1 MNDRFKFRAWYN
13 PGYREPIMLYDVEQ
27 TYDDMFGEPES
38 IPSDSFGS
46 VLGDK
51 DFVVMQSTGLHDK
64 NRKLIYEG
72 DIVDIWKMAGNI
84 HKRMVVKWYQPQCSF
99 RLFDLSAMGAT
110 PQKMVDKR
118 SLGAVTTIEVI
129 GNIYE
134 NKELLEEYEDE

>member
-1 MNDRFKFRAWYN
+1 MNDRFKFRVFDYDDN
-13 PGYREPIMLYDVEQ
+13 KMHDVIEIMYREDNTVVEWLNSE
-27 TYDDMFGEPES
+27 DKKRSAFIGEVPT
-38 IPSDSFGS
+38 
-46 VLGDK
+46 V
-51 DFVVMQSTGLHDK
+51 QCTGLKDK
-64 NRKLIYEG
+64 NGKLIYEG

-134 NKELLEEYEDE
+134 NKELIEEYKDE